1 MRTNYILIDF
11 ENVQPSSFST
21 LKKLENYKIIFF
33 IGANQA
39 KLSFDTVEQ
48 IHKLGEKADYLKIS
62 GNGSNALDFHI
73 AYYIGRLAAEE
84 PNSYFHIISKD
95 TGFDPLIQHLKNK
108 KIYIQRSQSIEEMS
122 VFKEKAALS
131 NDIQS
136 VISNLKQR
144 KASKPNKLKTL
155 CSTINSLF
163 QKSLSE
169 QEILNIVSKMEKMG
183 FISIRD
189 TKITYHASE

>member
-108 KIYIQRSQSIEEMS
+108 KIYTQRSQSIEEMS